1 MKAVKTVMSD
11 HFLLMKSWYGDY
23 SKEDIDETVKEME
36 KEEEEDDPKES
47 ITDYIDDAKRHN
59 AHLKL
64 EIRSLDRTV
73 EDYQA
78 MSSCLQETLE
88 YHLKFEKKVRNYRK
102 ALILK
107 MREVLDIFVHMTD
120 KNELEPKLIELNK
133 LINKG

>member
-36 KEEEEDDPKES
+36 KEEEEDDPEES

-64 EIRSLDRTV
+64 EIHSLDR
-73 EDYQA
+73 
-78 MSSCLQETLE
+78 
-88 YHLKFEKKVRNYRK
+88 
-102 ALILK
+102 
-107 MREVLDIFVHMTD
+107 
-120 KNELEPKLIELNK
+120 
-133 LINKG
+133 